1 MFSKVFAFA
10 VVASIAATS
19 QAYAWGDM
27 YMGKSTSPDNPQLL
41 AYGGPNHCPA
51 GLQPVVLNGVICC
64 GTPNGSMSYQQMM
77 AHPMPRK
84 AARSHTHRKTHSHVK
99 RHTHTT
105 RHTH

>member
-10 VVASIAATS
+10 VAATIATTS
-19 QAYAWGDM
+19 QAFAWGDM
-27 YMGKSTSPDNPQLL
+27 YMGKSVSSGKPQIL
-41 AYGGPNHCPA
+41 AYGGPNYCPT

-84 AARSHTHRKTHSHVK
+84 AARAHTHRKTHTHMK
-99 RHTHTT
+99 RHTHTV
-105 RHTH
+105 RHSH